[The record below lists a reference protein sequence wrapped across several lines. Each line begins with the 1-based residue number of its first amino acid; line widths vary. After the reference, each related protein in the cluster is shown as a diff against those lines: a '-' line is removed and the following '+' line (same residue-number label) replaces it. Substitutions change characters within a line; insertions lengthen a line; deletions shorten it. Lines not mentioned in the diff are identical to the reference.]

1 MCFGGSSQPK
11 QPKMPKPPPLPP
23 VPEAPPPP
31 PKPAPAPQQV
41 AQVAQPSTIA
51 IGSSRRGDGGASAK
65 RRGVGSLRINS
76 GINTGSDGGVNL

>member
-1 MCFGGSSQPK
+1 
-11 QPKMPKPPPLPP
+11 MPPWQQVPPP
-23 VPEAPPPP
+23 
-31 PKPAPAPQQV
+31 QV